1 MAWISIH
8 LKYGG
13 VEPWETHTC
22 MHDIPLKTP
31 RISSLAAEMFLE
43 GDSQDWKA
51 VEDRACMKF
60 CTYAI
65 CGKEVRKDHGRGI
78 QASGFEGKLI
88 S

>member
-1 MAWISIH
+1 MGS

-22 MHDIPLKTP
+22 MHDISLKTP
-31 RISSLAAEMFLE
+31 RISSLAAKMYLE
-43 GDSQDWKA
+43 GDGQDWKA

-60 CTYAI
+60 CTYES
-65 CGKEVRKDHGRGI
+65 CGKEARKDYGIGI
-78 QASGFEGKLI
+78 QIFRPQGSRL